1 MHSCRPQQG
10 HFRRGSNHYSS
21 PESFDDD
28 PPAISFTERRHRNSP
43 LGNGEQKCRN
53 KNQSRPAILFSSM
66 TSKPALRKAWFEAKF
81 CVGEIGLNS
90 THAQLPAGKIRRQTQ
105 QLSVKTSSPIGWR
118 NRKVDPR
125 RIGI

>member
-1 MHSCRPQQG
+1 MRSCSTLIAPYLMHSCRPQQG

-28 PPAISFTERRHRNSP
+28 PPAISFTERRHRNST

-81 CVGEIGLNS
+81 CVGEMASTVRTPSSRPARSADKRNS
-90 THAQLPAGKIRRQTQ
+90 
-105 QLSVKTSSPIGWR
+105 
-118 NRKVDPR
+118 
-125 RIGI
+125 